1 MIELIWAEIIDA
13 KTIKLVFD
21 EEIGIGEDPGIKL
34 LIDGKEAEFILAME
48 STRSRTVK
56 LIPEAEIGEDVV
68 GRVKI
73 VQNGEEIFAYPTDI
87 LDEFTPDEDIELGA
101 VYSKEE
107 TSFRLWSPVASSVK
121 LLLFKDWSEEEPDE
135 VFEMERRENGIWEI
149 EVKMDLDG
157 WFYLYEIERFER
169 TVRTVDIYSK
179 SVSINGGKS
188 AVLNLEETDPEGW
201 ERDVPP
207 ALESPTDAIVYE
219 VHVADITAFDDEIP
233 ENLRGKFLGMVAGGK
248 ATKHLIDLGVTHVQL
263 MPVMIFRS
271 CEEDDDSC
279 YNWGYDPYLY
289 MVPSG
294 KYSTDP
300 RDPKA
305 RVKELKELIM
315 KLHKMGIRVILDV
328 VFPHTFDIGEKS
340 PFDATVPYYY
350 YRVKDGEYVDETG
363 CGNTTAT
370 ERKMMR
376 KLVLDALEYWVREYH
391 VDGFRF
397 DQMGVMDPSLVEEI
411 PKKLRKIKP
420 SILIYGEPWGAGTTR
435 IFKGDQKGK
444 GFGVFNDDFRDSIR
458 GSVYD
463 VNKKGFVMA
472 EKGTERRLAVG
483 LLGSPSYLG
492 GFTLYPFESVNY
504 VECHDNHTLWDKNL
518 LAARADSRSWTEE
531 ELKKAQKLAGGLT
544 ILSLGVPFL
553 HLGQDFC
560 RTKKFNPNSYNAPL
574 DVNGIDW
581 KRKDEFRDVYEY
593 HRGLIELRREHPAFR
608 ASDPD
613 EIREKSKLLR
623 VENSFVAVYFGYH
636 LNDDPWKE
644 IFVIANGSLE
654 GRKYHLP
661 EGSWNLVVDGER
673 AGVKTL
679 RKVKGN
685 VKLEPISMVVL
696 WR

>member
-1 MIELIWAEIIDA
+1 MKKLIWAEIVDTR
-13 KTIKLVFD
+13 TIKLVFD
-21 EEIGIGEDPGIKL
+21 EDLGIGEDPGIRL
-34 LIDGKEAEFILAME
+34 LIDEKEADYVLAME
-48 STRSRTVK
+48 SVRSRVVK
-56 LIPEAEIGEDVV
+56 LIPETEIGEDVV
-68 GRVKI
+68 GKVKL
-73 VQNGEEIFAYPTDI
+73 VQSEEEIFAYPTDV

-101 VYSKEE
+101 VYSKEG
-107 TSFRLWSPVASSVK
+107 TSFRLWSPVASSVR
-121 LLLFKDWSEEEPDE
+121 LLLFRDWRGEEPDE

-149 EVKMDLDG
+149 EVKRDLDG
-157 WFYLYEIERFER
+157 WFYLYEIERFGKS
-169 TVRTVDIYSK
+169 VRTVDIYSK
-179 SVSINGGKS
+179 SVSINGEKS
-188 AVLNLEETDPEGW
+188 AVLNLEKTDPEGW

-207 ALESPTDAIVYE
+207 ALENPTDAVVYE

-233 ENLRGKFLGMVAGGK
+233 GNLRGKFLGMVAGGK

-300 RDPKA
+300 RDP
-305 RVKELKELIM
+305 RVRVRELKELIM
-315 KLHKMGIRVILDV
+315 KLHKMGMRVILDV

-411 PKKLRKIKP
+411 PKKLKKIKP
-420 SILIYGEPWGAGTTR
+420 SILLYGEPWGAGTTR

-463 VNKKGFVMA
+463 VQKKGFVMA
-472 EKGTERRLAVG
+472 ESGTERRLAVG

-518 LAARADSRSWTEE
+518 LAARSDSRNWTEE
-531 ELKKAQKLAGGLT
+531 ELKRAQKLAGGLT

-608 ASDPD
+608 ANDPD

-623 VENSFVAVYFGYH
+623 VEKLFVAVYFGYH

-644 IFVIANGSLE
+644 IFVIANGSLD

-673 AGVKTL
+673 AGVETL
-679 RKVKGN
+679 RKVKGS